1 MPTLIAYRK
10 HVTLEVTR
18 ELLLPEDPQTRQRLG
33 TELATIDGV
42 TYVSLPDGATL
53 PLNQPEEI
61 VASIETVTLTPTLR
75 EAIKTASPHCRLIA
89 ANVIEKIRAAYTLD
103 DEMYFAR
110 IGVGASIGLYTP
122 TEDEMHKLTVFG
134 EFVEDCRAWG
144 RQQKAALGL

>member
-10 HVTLEVTR
+10 HITREITR

-42 TYVSLPDGATL
+42 TYVSLPDGAAL
-53 PLNQPEEI
+53 PTKQPPEI
-61 VASIETVTLTPTLR
+61 LASIETITLTPALR
-75 EAIKTASPHCRLIA
+75 EAIKAASPHTRLIA
-89 ANVIEKIRAAYTLD
+89 AQVIEKIRAAYSLD

-144 RQQKAALGL
+144 RDRRAALGL